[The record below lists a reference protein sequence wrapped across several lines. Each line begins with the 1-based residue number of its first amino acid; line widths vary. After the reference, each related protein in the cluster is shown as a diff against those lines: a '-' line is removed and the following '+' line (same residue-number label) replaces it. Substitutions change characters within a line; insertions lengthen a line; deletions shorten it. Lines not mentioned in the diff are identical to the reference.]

1 MFTLYSDDEIME
13 MYLASEKRESAR
25 QSARQSAMTM
35 LEDNMPLDK
44 IIKYVPAIS
53 MDELKQMQEELATTV
68 HA

>member
-35 LEDNMPLDK
+35 LEDNVPLDK

>member
-1 MFTLYSDDEIME
+1 
-13 MYLASEKRESAR
+13 
-25 QSARQSAMTM
+25 M